1 MCALK
6 NNFISSMAGNQKSL
20 DIDTISVRNIFV
32 KGTNNSI
39 LTANYSLLTDGKGGT
54 QWVDIAAISTG
65 LTFRTFTTTVST
77 FTSGP
82 GNTQFSILD
91 GSNAGLKV
99 SGSGNSVSLYAKA
112 FGQID
117 ISGQNSIY
125 SFDTVTG
132 TINSNVEIVGSGTID
147 ITTDTN
153 ANKIQFY
160 SPDTG
165 LSSISTMVSNFVHL
179 NGSLSNTISSFNSPF
194 STFIYNAISSFSTA
208 LGQAVRYNEMQSSI
222 SSFST
227 SLGQAVRYNEMQ
239 SSISSFSTS
248 LGQAVRYNEMQSSIS
263 SFSTSLGQAVRYN
276 EMRSSISS
284 FSTSLG
290 QAVRFNEM
298 QSSISSFST
307 SLGQAVRYNEMQS
320 SISSFSTSLGQA
332 IRFNEMQSSISSFS
346 TSLGQ
351 AIRFNEMQ
359 SSISSFSTSLGQA
372 IRFNE
377 MQSSISSFSTSLGPV
392 VNLSQVFSTMSSIS
406 SAQIVDINNAI
417 SSYSTL
423 QGPLV
428 TTFNFSSVLST
439 QNYIEQLKTGTL
451 NTSTIQQQGLVQP
464 AIQYGFSTLDSS
476 GTNLMTL
483 STNYIN
489 GNYAVQLSYT
499 DTSSGVKPL
508 SSSTISSS
516 NFTVYGDNNAK
527 IHWTTFGNLF

>member
-1 MCALK
+1 
-6 NNFISSMAGNQKSL
+6 MAGNQKSQ
-20 DIDTISVRNIFV
+20 DIDTLSVRRIFA
-32 KGTNNSI
+32 KGDNNSI
-39 LTANYSLLTDGKGGT
+39 LAANSALLTDGKGGT

-91 GSNAGLKV
+91 SSNAGLKP
-99 SGSGNSVSLYAKA
+99 SGSGNSVSVYAKA

-147 ITTDTN
+147 ITTDTSV
-153 ANKIQFY
+153 NKIQFY

-165 LSSISTMVSNFVHL
+165 MSSISTMVSNFVHL

-194 STFIYNAISSFSTA
+194 STFIYNAISSFST
-208 LGQAVRYNEMQSSI
+208 
-222 SSFST
+222 
-227 SLGQAVRYNEMQ
+227 SLGQAV
-239 SSISSFSTS
+239 
-248 LGQAVRYNEMQSSIS
+248 
-263 SFSTSLGQAVRYN
+263 
-276 EMRSSISS
+276 
-284 FSTSLG
+284 
-290 QAVRFNEM
+290 
-298 QSSISSFST
+298 
-307 SLGQAVRYNEMQS
+307 
-320 SISSFSTSLGQA
+320 
-332 IRFNEMQSSISSFS
+332 RFNEMQSSISSFS

-372 IRFNE
+372 VRFNEMQSSISSFPTSLGQAVRFNE

-392 VNLSQVFSTMSSIS
+392 VNLSQVLSTMSSIS

-417 SSYSTL
+417 SSYSTI

-428 TTFNFSSVLST
+428 TTLNFSSVLST
-439 QNYIEQLKTGTL
+439 QNYVVQLKTGTL

-483 STNYIN
+483 TTNYIN

-508 SSSTISSS
+508 SSSNITSS

>member
-6 NNFISSMAGNQKSL
+6 NNFISSMAGNQKSQ
-20 DIDTISVRNIFV
+20 DIDTLSVRRIFA
-32 KGTNNSI
+32 KGDNNSI
-39 LTANYSLLTDGKGGT
+39 LAANSALLTDGKGGT

-91 GSNAGLKV
+91 SSNAGLKP
-99 SGSGNSVSLYAKA
+99 SGSGNSVSVYAKA

-147 ITTDTN
+147 ITTDTSV
-153 ANKIQFY
+153 NKIQFY

-165 LSSISTMVSNFVHL
+165 MSSISTMVSNFVHL

-194 STFIYNAISSFSTA
+194 STFIYNAISSFST
-208 LGQAVRYNEMQSSI
+208 
-222 SSFST
+222 
-227 SLGQAVRYNEMQ
+227 SLGQAV
-239 SSISSFSTS
+239 
-248 LGQAVRYNEMQSSIS
+248 
-263 SFSTSLGQAVRYN
+263 
-276 EMRSSISS
+276 
-284 FSTSLG
+284 
-290 QAVRFNEM
+290 
-298 QSSISSFST
+298 
-307 SLGQAVRYNEMQS
+307 
-320 SISSFSTSLGQA
+320 
-332 IRFNEMQSSISSFS
+332 
-346 TSLGQ
+346 
-351 AIRFNEMQ
+351 
-359 SSISSFSTSLGQA
+359 
-372 IRFNE
+372 RFNE

-392 VNLSQVFSTMSSIS
+392 VNLSQVLSTMSSIS
-406 SAQIVDINNAI
+406 SARIVDINNAI
-417 SSYSTL
+417 STYSTL

-428 TTFNFSSVLST
+428 TTLNFSSVLST
-439 QNYIEQLKTGTL
+439 QNYVVQLKTGTL

-476 GTNLMTL
+476 GTNLITL
-483 STNYIN
+483 TTNYIN

-499 DTSSGVKPL
+499 DTSSRVKPL
-508 SSSTISSS
+508 SSSNITSS

>member
-1 MCALK
+1 
-6 NNFISSMAGNQKSL
+6 MAGNQKSQ
-20 DIDTISVRNIFV
+20 DIDTLSVRRIFA
-32 KGTNNSI
+32 KGDNNSI
-39 LTANYSLLTDGKGGT
+39 LAANSALLTDGKGGT

-91 GSNAGLKV
+91 SSNAGLKP
-99 SGSGNSVSLYAKA
+99 SGSGNSVSVYAKA

-147 ITTDTN
+147 ITTDTSV
-153 ANKIQFY
+153 NKIQFY

-165 LSSISTMVSNFVHL
+165 MSSISTMVSNFVHL

-194 STFIYNAISSFSTA
+194 STFIYNAISSFST
-208 LGQAVRYNEMQSSI
+208 
-222 SSFST
+222 
-227 SLGQAVRYNEMQ
+227 SLGQAV
-239 SSISSFSTS
+239 
-248 LGQAVRYNEMQSSIS
+248 
-263 SFSTSLGQAVRYN
+263 
-276 EMRSSISS
+276 
-284 FSTSLG
+284 
-290 QAVRFNEM
+290 
-298 QSSISSFST
+298 
-307 SLGQAVRYNEMQS
+307 
-320 SISSFSTSLGQA
+320 
-332 IRFNEMQSSISSFS
+332 
-346 TSLGQ
+346 
-351 AIRFNEMQ
+351 
-359 SSISSFSTSLGQA
+359 
-372 IRFNE
+372 RFNE

-392 VNLSQVFSTMSSIS
+392 VNLSQVLSTMSSIS
-406 SAQIVDINNAI
+406 SARIVDINNAI
-417 SSYSTL
+417 STYSTL

-428 TTFNFSSVLST
+428 TTLNFSSVLST
-439 QNYIEQLKTGTL
+439 QNYVVQLKTGTL

-476 GTNLMTL
+476 GTNLITL
-483 STNYIN
+483 TTNYIN

-499 DTSSGVKPL
+499 DTSSRVKPL
-508 SSSTISSS
+508 SSSNITSS

>member
-1 MCALK
+1 MRLIAIILLDQASTIGKGIVRWNVRIK
-6 NNFISSMAGNQKSL
+6 NNFISSMAGNQKSQ
-20 DIDTISVRNIFV
+20 DIDTLSVRRIFA
-32 KGTNNSI
+32 KGDNNSI
-39 LTANYSLLTDGKGGT
+39 LAANSALLTDGKGGT

-91 GSNAGLKV
+91 SSNAGLKP
-99 SGSGNSVSLYAKA
+99 SGSGNSVSVYAKA

-147 ITTDTN
+147 ITTDTSV
-153 ANKIQFY
+153 NKIQFY

-165 LSSISTMVSNFVHL
+165 MSSISTMVSNFVHL

-194 STFIYNAISSFSTA
+194 STFIYNAISSFSTS
-208 LGQAVRYNEMQSSI
+208 LGQVVRYNEMQ
-222 SSFST
+222 
-227 SLGQAVRYNEMQ
+227 
-239 SSISSFSTS
+239 
-248 LGQAVRYNEMQSSIS
+248 
-263 SFSTSLGQAVRYN
+263 
-276 EMRSSISS
+276 SSISS

-307 SLGQAVRYNEMQS
+307 SLGQAVR
-320 SISSFSTSLGQA
+320 
-332 IRFNEMQSSISSFS
+332 FNEMQSSISSFS

-351 AIRFNEMQ
+351 AV
-359 SSISSFSTSLGQA
+359 
-372 IRFNE
+372 RFNE

-392 VNLSQVFSTMSSIS
+392 VNLSQVLSTMSSIS
-406 SAQIVDINNAI
+406 SARIVDINNAI
-417 SSYSTL
+417 STYSTL

-428 TTFNFSSVLST
+428 TTLNFSSVLST
-439 QNYIEQLKTGTL
+439 QNYVVQLKIGTL
-451 NTSTIQQQGLVQP
+451 ITSTIQQQGLVQP

-483 STNYIN
+483 TTNYIN

-508 SSSTISSS
+508 SSSNITSS

>member
-1 MCALK
+1 
-6 NNFISSMAGNQKSL
+6 MAGNQKSQ
-20 DIDTISVRNIFV
+20 DIDTLSVRRIFA
-32 KGTNNSI
+32 KGDNNSI
-39 LTANYSLLTDGKGGT
+39 LAANSALLTDGKGGT

-91 GSNAGLKV
+91 SSNAGLKP
-99 SGSGNSVSLYAKA
+99 SGSGNSVSVYAKA

-147 ITTDTN
+147 ITTDTSV
-153 ANKIQFY
+153 NKIKFY

-165 LSSISTMVSNFVHL
+165 MSSISTMVSNFVHL

-194 STFIYNAISSFSTA
+194 STFIYNAISSFST
-208 LGQAVRYNEMQSSI
+208 
-222 SSFST
+222 
-227 SLGQAVRYNEMQ
+227 SLGQV
-239 SSISSFSTS
+239 
-248 LGQAVRYNEMQSSIS
+248 V
-263 SFSTSLGQAVRYN
+263 
-276 EMRSSISS
+276 
-284 FSTSLG
+284 
-290 QAVRFNEM
+290 
-298 QSSISSFST
+298 
-307 SLGQAVRYNEMQS
+307 
-320 SISSFSTSLGQA
+320 
-332 IRFNEMQSSISSFS
+332 RFNEMQSSISSFS

-372 IRFNE
+372 VRFNEMQSSISSFSTSLGQAVRFNE

-392 VNLSQVFSTMSSIS
+392 VNLSQVLSTMSSIS
-406 SAQIVDINNAI
+406 SARIVDINNAI
-417 SSYSTL
+417 STYSTL

-428 TTFNFSSVLST
+428 TTLNFSSVLST
-439 QNYIEQLKTGTL
+439 QNYVVQLKTGTL

-483 STNYIN
+483 TTNYIN

-499 DTSSGVKPL
+499 DTSSGIKPL
-508 SSSTISSS
+508 SSSNITSS

>member
-1 MCALK
+1 
-6 NNFISSMAGNQKSL
+6 MAGNQKSQ
-20 DIDTISVRNIFV
+20 DIDTISVRRIFA
-32 KGTNNSI
+32 KGDNNSI
-39 LTANYSLLTDGKGGT
+39 LAANSALLTDGKGGT

-91 GSNAGLKV
+91 SSNAGLKP
-99 SGSGNSVSLYAKA
+99 SGSGNSVSVYAKA

-132 TINSNVEIVGSGTID
+132 TINSNVEIVGSGIID
-147 ITTDTN
+147 ITTDTSV
-153 ANKIQFY
+153 NKIQFY

-194 STFIYNAISSFSTA
+194 STFIYNAISSFSTS
-208 LGQAVRYNEMQSSI
+208 LGASQLIHFNEMQ
-222 SSFST
+222 
-227 SLGQAVRYNEMQ
+227 
-239 SSISSFSTS
+239 
-248 LGQAVRYNEMQSSIS
+248 
-263 SFSTSLGQAVRYN
+263 
-276 EMRSSISS
+276 SSISS

-307 SLGQAVRYNEMQS
+307 SLG
-320 SISSFSTSLGQA
+320 
-332 IRFNEMQSSISSFS
+332 
-346 TSLGQ
+346 
-351 AIRFNEMQ
+351 
-359 SSISSFSTSLGQA
+359 
-372 IRFNE
+372 
-377 MQSSISSFSTSLGPV
+377 PV
-392 VNLSQVFSTMSSIS
+392 VNLSQVLSTMSTIS
-406 SAQIVDINNAI
+406 SARIVDINIAI

-428 TTFNFSSVLST
+428 TTLNFSSVLST
-439 QNYIEQLKTGTL
+439 QNYVVQLKTGTL

-483 STNYIN
+483 TRNYIN

-499 DTSSGVKPL
+499 DTSSRVKPL
-508 SSSTISSS
+508 SSSNITSS
-516 NFTVYGDNNAK
+516 NFTVYGDNNSK

>member
-1 MCALK
+1 
-6 NNFISSMAGNQKSL
+6 MAGNQKSQ
-20 DIDTISVRNIFV
+20 DIDTLSVRRIFA
-32 KGTNNSI
+32 KGDNNSI
-39 LTANYSLLTDGKGGT
+39 LAANSALLTDGKGGT

-91 GSNAGLKV
+91 SSNAGLKP
-99 SGSGNSVSLYAKA
+99 SGSGNSVSVYAKA

-147 ITTDTN
+147 ITTDTSV
-153 ANKIQFY
+153 NKIRFY

-194 STFIYNAISSFSTA
+194 STFIYNAISSFSTS
-208 LGQAVRYNEMQSSI
+208 LGASQIIHYNEMQSSI

-248 LGQAVRYNEMQSSIS
+248 LGQAVRFNEMQ
-263 SFSTSLGQAVRYN
+263 
-276 EMRSSISS
+276 SSISS

-307 SLGQAVRYNEMQS
+307 SLGQAVR
-320 SISSFSTSLGQA
+320 
-332 IRFNEMQSSISSFS
+332 FNEMQSSISSFS

-351 AIRFNEMQ
+351 AVRFNEMQ
-359 SSISSFSTSLGQA
+359 SSISSFSTSLGA
-372 IRFNE
+372 
-377 MQSSISSFSTSLGPV
+377 V
-392 VNLSQVFSTMSSIS
+392 VKLSQVLSTMSSIS
-406 SAQIVDINNAI
+406 TARIVDINSAI

-428 TTFNFSSVLST
+428 TTLNFSSVLST

-451 NTSTIQQQGLVQP
+451 NASTIQQQGLVQP
-464 AIQYGFSTLDSS
+464 AIQYGFNTLDAS
-476 GTNLMTL
+476 GTNIMTL

-499 DTSSGVKPL
+499 DTSSGIKPL
-508 SSSTISSS
+508 SSSNITSS

>member
-1 MCALK
+1 
-6 NNFISSMAGNQKSL
+6 MAGNQKSL
-20 DIDTISVRNIFV
+20 DIDTISVRNIFA

-39 LTANYSLLTDGKGGT
+39 LAANSALLTDGKGGT

-65 LTFRTFTTTVST
+65 LTFRTIVTTVST

-91 GSNAGLKV
+91 SSNAGLKP
-99 SGSGNSVSLYAKA
+99 SGSGNSVSVYAKA
-112 FGQID
+112 FGKID
-117 ISGQNSIY
+117 VSGQNSIY
-125 SFDTVTG
+125 AFDTVNG
-132 TINSNVEIVGSGTID
+132 TINGNLEIVGSGTID
-147 ITTDTN
+147 ITTDTSV
-153 ANKIQFY
+153 NKIQFY

-165 LSSISTMVSNFVHL
+165 MSSISTMVSNFVHL

-194 STFIYNAISSFSTA
+194 STFIYNAISSFSTS
-208 LGQAVRYNEMQSSI
+208 LGASQLIHYNEIQ
-222 SSFST
+222 
-227 SLGQAVRYNEMQ
+227 
-239 SSISSFSTS
+239 
-248 LGQAVRYNEMQSSIS
+248 
-263 SFSTSLGQAVRYN
+263 
-276 EMRSSISS
+276 SSISS

-298 QSSISSFST
+298 QSSISSFS
-307 SLGQAVRYNEMQS
+307 S
-320 SISSFSTSLGQA
+320 
-332 IRFNEMQSSISSFS
+332 
-346 TSLGQ
+346 
-351 AIRFNEMQ
+351 
-359 SSISSFSTSLGQA
+359 
-372 IRFNE
+372 
-377 MQSSISSFSTSLGPV
+377 SLGPV
-392 VNLSQVFSTMSSIS
+392 VNLSQVLSTMSTIS
-406 SAQIVDINNAI
+406 SARIVDINTAI

-428 TTFNFSSVLST
+428 TTLNFSSVLST
-439 QNYIEQLKTGTL
+439 QNYVVQLKTGTI

-476 GTNLMTL
+476 GTNLVTL

>member
-1 MCALK
+1 
-6 NNFISSMAGNQKSL
+6 MAGNQKSQ
-20 DIDTISVRNIFV
+20 DIDTLSVRRIFA
-32 KGTNNSI
+32 KGDNNSI
-39 LTANYSLLTDGKGGT
+39 LAANSALLTDGKGGT

-91 GSNAGLKV
+91 SSNAGLKP
-99 SGSGNSVSLYAKA
+99 SGSGNSVSVYAKA

-147 ITTDTN
+147 ITTDTSV
-153 ANKIQFY
+153 NKIQFY

-165 LSSISTMVSNFVHL
+165 MSSISTMVSNFVHL

-194 STFIYNAISSFSTA
+194 STFIYNAISSFSTS
-208 LGQAVRYNEMQSSI
+208 LGASQLIHFNEMQ
-222 SSFST
+222 
-227 SLGQAVRYNEMQ
+227 
-239 SSISSFSTS
+239 
-248 LGQAVRYNEMQSSIS
+248 
-263 SFSTSLGQAVRYN
+263 
-276 EMRSSISS
+276 SSISS

-307 SLGQAVRYNEMQS
+307 SLGQAVR
-320 SISSFSTSLGQA
+320 
-332 IRFNEMQSSISSFS
+332 FNEMQSSISSFS

-351 AIRFNEMQ
+351 AV
-359 SSISSFSTSLGQA
+359 
-372 IRFNE
+372 RFNE

-392 VNLSQVFSTMSSIS
+392 VNLSQVLSTMSTIS
-406 SAQIVDINNAI
+406 SARIVDINTAI

-428 TTFNFSSVLST
+428 TTLNFSSVLST
-439 QNYIEQLKTGTL
+439 QNYVVQLKTGTL

-483 STNYIN
+483 TTNYIN

-499 DTSSGVKPL
+499 DSSSRVKPL
-508 SSSTISSS
+508 SSSNITSS

>member
-1 MCALK
+1 MRIK
-6 NNFISSMAGNQKSL
+6 NNFISSMAGNQKSQ
-20 DIDTISVRNIFV
+20 DIDTLSVRRIFA
-32 KGTNNSI
+32 KGDNNSI
-39 LTANYSLLTDGKGGT
+39 LAANSALLTDGKGGT

-91 GSNAGLKV
+91 SSNAGLKP
-99 SGSGNSVSLYAKA
+99 SGSGNSVSVYAKA

-147 ITTDTN
+147 ITTDTSV
-153 ANKIQFY
+153 NKIKFY

-165 LSSISTMVSNFVHL
+165 MSSISTMVSNFVHL

-194 STFIYNAISSFSTA
+194 STFIYNAISSFST
-208 LGQAVRYNEMQSSI
+208 
-222 SSFST
+222 
-227 SLGQAVRYNEMQ
+227 SLGQV
-239 SSISSFSTS
+239 
-248 LGQAVRYNEMQSSIS
+248 V
-263 SFSTSLGQAVRYN
+263 
-276 EMRSSISS
+276 
-284 FSTSLG
+284 
-290 QAVRFNEM
+290 
-298 QSSISSFST
+298 
-307 SLGQAVRYNEMQS
+307 
-320 SISSFSTSLGQA
+320 
-332 IRFNEMQSSISSFS
+332 RFNEMQSSISSFS

-372 IRFNE
+372 VRFNE

-392 VNLSQVFSTMSSIS
+392 VNLSQVLSTMSSIS
-406 SAQIVDINNAI
+406 SARIVDINNAI
-417 SSYSTL
+417 STYSTL

-428 TTFNFSSVLST
+428 TTLNFSSVLST
-439 QNYIEQLKTGTL
+439 QNYVVQLKTGTL

-483 STNYIN
+483 TTNYIN

-499 DTSSGVKPL
+499 DTSSGIKPL
-508 SSSTISSS
+508 SSSNITSS